1 MGFPGSA
8 ETRNAGAGSRAR
20 ASPRRAADGE
30 RSGGRGSGGR
40 AAVTVRTV
48 IGRVLLFPSGSA
60 KVTGRKA
67 GPPAAQLYLFGVS
80 VELLRGRLQLS
91 LTLGRGPR
99 CGLACVPLSFGPC
112 CAQRSFW
119 TWWRLPWGP
128 GARWPGQGCP
138 GPQRSG
144 VSRTTPL
151 GFCGHRPPDT
161 SSNGSVDVR
170 AGALWPPVPPAAPM
184 MQ

>member
-1 MGFPGSA
+1 MGFLGSA
-8 ETRNAGAGSRAR
+8 ENRKAGARARAR
-20 ASPRRAADGE
+20 ASPRGAAGGE

-40 AAVTVRTV
+40 AAVTVRMV

-60 KVTGRKA
+60 KVTGHKA
-67 GPPAAQLYLFGVS
+67 PPSGRPALFGGSFCWVS
-80 VELLRGRLQLS
+80 TGASPTFFITV
-91 LTLGRGPR
+91 GRGPR
-99 CGLACVPLSFGPC
+99 CGLACVPLSFRPC

-128 GARWPGQGCP
+128 GARRP

-144 VSRTTPL
+144 LSRTTLL

-170 AGALWPPVPPAAPM
+170 AGALWPPVSPAAPM

>member
-1 MGFPGSA
+1 MQGRGREPVRVPEGQRA
-8 ETRNAGAGSRAR
+8 ESVREEEEVVGGPQSRFAWSL
-20 ASPRRAADGE
+20 AESFSSRRAPP
-30 RSGGRGSGGR
+30 RSQGTR
-40 AAVTVRTV
+40 
-48 IGRVLLFPSGSA
+48 L
-60 KVTGRKA
+60 
-67 GPPAAQLYLFGVS
+67 PPLAAQLYLVGVS
-80 VELLRGRLQLS
+80 VEFLQGRLQLS
-91 LTLGRGPR
+91 LTVGRGPR

-128 GARWPGQGCP
+128 GARWPGQGRP

-144 VSRTTPL
+144 LSRTTLL

-170 AGALWPPVPPAAPM
+170 AGALWPPVSPAALM

>member
-1 MGFPGSA
+1 MGFLGSA
-8 ETRNAGAGSRAR
+8 ENCNSGAGSRAR
-20 ASPRRAADGE
+20 ASPRGAAEGE
-30 RSGGRGSGGR
+30 RLGGRGSGGR
-40 AAVTVRTV
+40 AAVTARTV
-48 IGRVLLFPSGSA
+48 IGRVRLFPSGSA
-60 KVTGRKA
+60 KVTGHK
-67 GPPAAQLYLFGVS
+67 AAQLYLIGVS
-80 VELLRGRLQLS
+80 VEFLQGRLQLS
-91 LTLGRGPR
+91 LTVGGVPR

-112 CAQRSFW
+112 CAQRSSW
-119 TWWRLPWGP
+119 TWWRQLWGP
-128 GARWPGQGCP
+128 GARWPGQGRP

-161 SSNGSVDVR
+161 SSHGSVDVR